1 MVDRDLAELYGVTTK
16 RLNEQ
21 VKRNR
26 KRFPEDFMFRLT
38 MAEWRSVQSSSKS
51 APGEYTLR
59 SQSVTLEGKGKH
71 SKYLP
76 FAFTEQGIAMLS
88 GVLHSDRAIRMN
100 IAIMRAFVESR
111 RLSLQELDVITQLKE
126 IKGAL
131 GVHDNQLIQLYDA
144 IESLLNEKT
153 AQIKWEDRERIGFK
167 K

>member
-1 MVDRDLAELYGVTTK
+1 MPMEVHVIHEKIYNIRGHKVMLDFDLAELYMVETR
-16 RLNEQ
+16 RLKEA
-21 VKRNR
+21 VRRNIQ
-26 KRFPEDFMFRLT
+26 RFPPDFMYELT
-38 MAEWRSVQSSSKS
+38 QT
-51 APGEYTLR
+51 EYHSLR
-59 SQSVTLEGKGKH
+59 SQFATLEKKGRGKY

-153 AQIKWEDRERIGFK
+153 AQIK
-167 K
+167 